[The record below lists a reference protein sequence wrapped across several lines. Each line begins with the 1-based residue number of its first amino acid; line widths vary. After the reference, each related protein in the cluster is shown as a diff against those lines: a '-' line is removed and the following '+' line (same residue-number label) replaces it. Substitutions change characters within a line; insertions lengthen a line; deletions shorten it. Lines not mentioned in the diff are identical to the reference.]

1 MRHPEGLL
9 EVQTGCGKE
18 KTGSYIRLTIRKDL
32 VTNLSSKLVHW
43 APNFK
48 FSPLF
53 LHIQVGFLWLSHY
66 MTQIN
71 MQKFGE
77 LLIFT
82 IALKNFQD
90 AFQNLNPM
98 N

>member
-1 MRHPEGLL
+1 MRHPKGRL

-18 KTGSYIRLTIRKDL
+18 ETGSSIRLTTREDL

-48 FSPLF
+48 FSPLLF
-53 LHIQVGFLWLSHY
+53 HIQVEVLWPSH
-66 MTQIN
+66 MTQVN

-77 LLIFT
+77 PLIFT
-82 IALKNFQD
+82 IVLQNFQD